1 MTNFAI
7 VFVHTDGGFGT
18 AYHKVVLKYAEEHGM
33 NVKSIAITYLTD
45 PERKT
50 SKAQIMREL
59 QPLVDSKLNYI
70 LGVFF
75 FSNFEP
81 IMEAAVELGL
91 AGPDR
96 FWFFAGSLSDRI
108 YEKSIEYKQG
118 SKMAKAMYGNAI
130 ITDGGA
136 APGTDQYKSFQQ
148 EWQKLG
154 DDEEFLNYVNSK
166 QPGHSMAQ
174 SPTHHHD
181 SHSDQD
187 YRVHNFNRT
196 REYFYREPI
205 PHIAI
210 YSYEAVISI
219 GLAACEAARE
229 AGSSYVD
236 NDVFSGAEHHDAF
249 QKTNFMSASGNVTF
263 GPTHTSSRNETST
276 YFVVA
281 NILETEESKRNA
293 TGENV
298 ILQGRNHKYFDPA
311 TGDWET
317 FSTTKD
323 FVYSDG
329 TINRPPEILK
339 AVENENLLSRG
350 VRTYCLVE
358 SAVAMAA
365 SIAFLVY
372 TIKNMKKRGGEI
384 ARSQPPFLIM
394 ICCGTLLIGSSLI
407 PLSVDETVTRHF
419 RLLNLGC
426 SMFFWCFSMGFTI
439 TFAALYSKLRRA
451 TKVSS
456 LRQ

>member
-33 NVKSIAITYLTD
+33 NVKSIAITYLSD

-50 SKAQIMREL
+50 SKEQIKREL
-59 QPLVDSKLNYI
+59 QPLVESKLNYI

-91 AGPDR
+91 AGPGR

-108 YEKSIEYKQG
+108 YEKSIEYEKG

-136 APGTDQYKSFQQ
+136 APGTDQYMSFQR

-154 DDEEFLNYVNSK
+154 DDDEFLNYVNSK
-166 QPGHSMAQ
+166 QPRPMIHNPS
-174 SPTHHHD
+174 HHHD
-181 SHSDQD
+181 SHGDQN
-187 YRVHNFNRT
+187 YRIHNFNRT

-229 AGSSYVD
+229 AGSSYAD
-236 NDVFSGAEHHDAF
+236 NDVFSGSDHHNAF
-249 QKTNFMSASGNVTF
+249 QEIHFMSASGNVTF
-263 GPTHTSSRNETST
+263 GPTHPSSRNETST
-276 YFVVA
+276 FFVVA
-281 NILETEESKRNA
+281 NILETEESERNA
-293 TGENV
+293 TGVNV

-311 TGDWET
+311 TGDWKT
-317 FSTTKD
+317 FGTTKD
-323 FVYSDG
+323 FLYSDG
-329 TINRPPEILK
+329 TIIRPPEILE
-339 AVENENLLSRG
+339 AVENENLVTGG
-350 VRTYCLVE
+350 VRAYCLLE
-358 SAVAMAA
+358 SAVAMIA

-372 TIKNMKKRGGEI
+372 TIKSMKNRNTEI

-394 ICCGTLLIGSSLI
+394 ICCGTLLMGSSLI
-407 PLSVDETVTRHF
+407 PFSVDETVTRH
-419 RLLNLGC
+419 RKLLNLGC
-426 SMFFWCFSMGFTI
+426 SMFYWCFSLGFTI

-456 LRQ
+456 S